1 MAGSSPLPIGV
12 LALQGGY
19 DAHLRALAELGHAT
33 RQVRTAADLDGL
45 GGLIFP
51 GGESTTHLKLI
62 DRFELTEPLDAFV
75 RSGKPVLCTCAGM
88 ILAATAVYGPS
99 QKSFGWIDIE
109 VARNAWGRQ
118 VHSFEAQADA
128 ALPGDESPLSLLFIR
143 APRVQSVGPKAT
155 VMATFEGEPIL
166 VQQGSVWAGSFH
178 PELTDERRLH
188 ARIFGAPEG

>member
-1 MAGSSPLPIGV
+1 V

-19 DAHLRALAELGHAT
+19 DAHLRALAQLGHAT
-33 RQVRTAADLDGL
+33 RQVRTAADLDDL

-62 DRFELTEPLDAFV
+62 DRFGLAEPLDAFV

-88 ILAATAVYGPS
+88 ILAATAVHGPS
-99 QKSFGWIDIE
+99 QKSFGWVDIE

-118 VHSFEAQADA
+118 VHSFEALADA
-128 ALPGDESPLSLLFIR
+128 PVLDDETPLSLLFIR
-143 APRVQSVGPKAT
+143 APRVQTVGPKAT

-166 VQQGSVWAGSFH
+166 VRQGAIWAGSFH

-188 ARIFGAPEG
+188 ARIFGDLRD

>member
-1 MAGSSPLPIGV
+1 MAGSTPIGV

-19 DAHLRALAELGHAT
+19 DAHLRMLAELGHAT

-62 DRFELTEPLDAFV
+62 DRFALAEPLDAFV

-88 ILAATAVYGPS
+88 ILAATAVTGPA
-99 QKSFGWIDIE
+99 QPSFGWLDIE

-118 VHSFEAQADA
+118 VHSFQAEADA
-128 ALPGDESPLSLLFIR
+128 PLPGDETPLTLLFIR
-143 APRVQSVGPKAT
+143 APRVQTVGPKAA

-166 VQQGSVWAGSFH
+166 VRQGPIWAASFH
-178 PELTDERRLH
+178 PELTAEQRLH
-188 ARIFGAPEG
+188 ARVFKAA